1 MTGSDLGIITG
12 IVIECMERS
21 FLTRPMEGEL
31 TTNSIPAGEPDPF
44 DDLVLDETFIAGA
57 PKEDAADERIAK
69 AARIARGND
78 RLAAAG
84 EIADGS
90 GKPAY
95 GRLRRSTPWIAIGI
109 AAAVV
114 IIVVALLAR

>member
-1 MTGSDLGIITG
+1 MS
-12 IVIECMERS
+12 
-21 FLTRPMEGEL
+21 
-31 TTNSIPAGEPDPF
+31 TNPDPF
-44 DDLVLDETFIAGA
+44 DDIVFDESFIAGA
-57 PKEDAADERIAK
+57 PKEATADERIAQ

-109 AAAVV
+109 AAGVA
-114 IIVVALLAR
+114 IIVLALLAR